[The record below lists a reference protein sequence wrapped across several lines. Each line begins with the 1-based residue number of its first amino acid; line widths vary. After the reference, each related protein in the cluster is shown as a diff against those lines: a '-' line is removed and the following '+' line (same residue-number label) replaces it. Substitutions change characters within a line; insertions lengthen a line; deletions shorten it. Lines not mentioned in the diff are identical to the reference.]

1 MIKKYI
7 TNLNEQRDVA
17 TVYGYVDISFLGL
30 YFHDTYVF
38 IARNSYTKS
47 YHVTVSSSESSH
59 RRAIKGLPEYC
70 NAQKTVESKERL
82 RLPEKKKKI
91 R

>member
-47 YHVTVSSSESSH
+47 YHVTVSSSDSSH
-59 RRAIKGLPEYC
+59 RQAIKGLAEYC
-70 NAQKTVESKERL
+70 KLKRQL
-82 RLPEKKKKI
+82 REK
-91 R
+91 RD